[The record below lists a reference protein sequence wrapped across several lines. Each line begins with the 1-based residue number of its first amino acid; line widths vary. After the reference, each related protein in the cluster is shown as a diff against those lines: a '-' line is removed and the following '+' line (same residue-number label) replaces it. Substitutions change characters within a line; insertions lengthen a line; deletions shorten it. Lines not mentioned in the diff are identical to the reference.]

1 MQGVEERLLFK
12 RKTCTY
18 RRLHTKTAYSASET
32 EKEADKKEQLKTEKT
47 TIVAS
52 KRGLRKAKAKA
63 REATTYL
70 ASMEK
75 AMASDESD

>member
-1 MQGVEERLLFK
+1 MQ
-12 RKTCTY
+12 
-18 RRLHTKTAYSASET
+18 TKTAYSASET
-32 EKEADKKEQLKTEKT
+32 EKEAVDKPKTEKT

-63 REATTYL
+63 REATAYL

-75 AMASDESD
+75 AMAGEQSD